1 MSDYYKKK
9 LKNYNRLTRQFIFH
23 QFFLGG
29 ISNIVIND
37 EVGAAVNDAYE
48 NLLLT
53 KQYFSVNDIYNAT
66 FYAKKAFIA
75 SEVAFF
81 HPSMLALLYF
91 PDDQK

>member
-1 MSDYYKKK
+1 MIITKKKKK
-9 LKNYNRLTRQFIFH
+9 LQSVNTAIYLSLN
-23 QFFLGG
+23 FLGG

>member
-1 MSDYYKKK
+1 MSVYGAKKH
-9 LKNYNRLTRQFIFH
+9 YNQAAIID
-23 QFFLGG
+23 FFSFCKIQGG

-37 EVGAAVNDAYE
+37 EVGAAVNEAYE

-53 KQYFSVNDIYNAT
+53 KQYLNENDIYNAT